1 MVRFLYVFACI
12 DTNGIISGKS
22 VGVQNFSTD
31 ALRCAPSALKAGM
44 PRGRYMRIW
53 ICCSADADCCYRWLN
68 NEQALED
75 SANFMRNVKFKGIDE
90 DLTAPNTPWIYYGV
104 RMPCR

>member
-1 MVRFLYVFACI
+1 
-12 DTNGIISGKS
+12 
-22 VGVQNFSTD
+22 
-31 ALRCAPSALKAGM
+31 M
-44 PRGRYMRIW
+44 PRRRCLRAWVCRAADYDGRR
-53 ICCSADADCCYRWLN
+53 RWLN

-104 RMPCR
+104 RVPSR